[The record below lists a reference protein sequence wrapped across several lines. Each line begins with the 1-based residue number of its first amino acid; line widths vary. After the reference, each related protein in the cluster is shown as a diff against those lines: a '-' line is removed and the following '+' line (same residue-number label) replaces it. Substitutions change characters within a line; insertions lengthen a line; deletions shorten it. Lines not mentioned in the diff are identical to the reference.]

1 MWASQGQSNYLSW
14 RFYNPENPMNIN
26 SSHRAAF
33 ISIFKDAVRAVNG
46 ARCAAHYLRNHAITG
61 DVCLVAI
68 GKAACSMASGAR
80 VVLGEKI
87 RHGLVVTKYG
97 GRQPEL
103 PGLDVMETGHPLPDK
118 QSLEAGRRL
127 LNLLRDVPLTTTLL
141 FLISGGASALVD
153 VLPGSSTLAELE
165 ELNAWLLQSGL
176 PIAQINAIRKLVSCI
191 KGGRLAQQ
199 LGGRKTIALL
209 LSDVQGDDPAVI
221 GSGLLFPRDAASDS
235 IQEEALP
242 GFVKRMLLRA
252 PPMPGR
258 DDPCFHNIKW
268 KIIANLRQAVRA
280 ADRSA
285 ARHGYESV
293 VHEEYLRGDAVACG
307 EGIARIMRS
316 QPGKLHIW
324 GGETTV
330 TLPENP
336 GKGGRCQSL
345 ALSAAL
351 ALQNETN
358 WCLLA
363 AGTDGND
370 GVMDA
375 AGVCIDS
382 DLFRQERKHLA
393 AESVPEDY
401 LRRADAGSFF
411 EAIGGLLYTGP
422 TGTNVAD
429 LVLGFTY

>member
-1 MWASQGQSNYLSW
+1 
-14 RFYNPENPMNIN
+14 MNIN
-26 SSHRAAF
+26 SSHRSAC
-33 ISIFKDAVRAVNG
+33 ISIFKDAVRFVHG
-46 ARCAAHYLRNHAITG
+46 AHCSATYLRKHPVIG
-61 DVCLVAI
+61 EVCVVAI
-68 GKAACSMASGAR
+68 GKAACDMASGAR
-80 VVLGEKI
+80 SVLGEKI
-87 RHGLVVTKYG
+87 RHGLIVTKHG
-97 GRQPEL
+97 GRYPAL
-103 PGLDVMETGHPLPDK
+103 PGLDVMEAGHPLPDR

-127 LNLLRDVPLTTTLL
+127 LNLLRDAPLTTTLL
-141 FLISGGASALVD
+141 FLISGGASALVE
-153 VLPGSSTLAELE
+153 VLPESSALAELE
-165 ELNAWLLQSGL
+165 QLNAWLLQSGL
-176 PIAQINAIRKLVSCI
+176 PIAQINAIRKRVSCI

-199 LGGRKTIALL
+199 LGGRKTIVLL

-221 GSGLLFPRDAASDS
+221 GSGLLFPSNAASDS

-242 GFVKRMLLRA
+242 GFAKRMLLLA

-258 DDPCFHNIKW
+258 DDPCFRNIKW

-280 ADRSA
+280 ANRSA
-285 ARHGYESV
+285 VRHGYEPLI
-293 VHEEYLRGDAVACG
+293 HDEYLQGDAVACG
-307 EGIARIMRS
+307 ERIAQIM
-316 QPGKLHIW
+316 QEHPGKLHIW

-351 ALQNETN
+351 ALQNEKN

-370 GVMDA
+370 GMMDA

-382 DLFRQERKHLA
+382 ESFKQARKHLA
-393 AESVPEDY
+393 AESAPEDF

-411 EAIGGLLYTGP
+411 EAWGGLINTGP
-422 TGTNVAD
+422 TGANVAD